1 MTFEESLKEL
11 EETVRKLEAG
21 DTTLEEAMEL
31 FEKGV
36 ALTKECRK
44 KLDEAELKVKKITE
58 AGEEDFAKQE
68 AHSDV

>member
-11 EETVRKLEAG
+11 EETVRRLESG
-21 DTTLEEAMEL
+21 DTTLEEAMSL

-44 KLDEAELKVKKITE
+44 KLDEAQLKVKLITKN
-58 AGEEDFAKQE
+58 GEEDFKA
-68 AHSDV
+68 SDE

>member
-11 EETVRKLEAG
+11 EETVRRLESG
-21 DTTLEEAMEL
+21 DTTLEEAMSL

-44 KLDEAELKVKKITE
+44 KLDEAELKVKLITKN
-58 AGEEDFAKQE
+58 GEEDFNE
-68 AHSDV
+68 SDE

>member
-11 EETVRKLEAG
+11 EETVRRLESG
-21 DTTLEEAMEL
+21 DTTLEEAMSL

-44 KLDEAELKVKKITE
+44 KLDEAQLKVKLITKN
-58 AGEEDFAKQE
+58 GEEDFE
-68 AHSDV
+68 ASDE